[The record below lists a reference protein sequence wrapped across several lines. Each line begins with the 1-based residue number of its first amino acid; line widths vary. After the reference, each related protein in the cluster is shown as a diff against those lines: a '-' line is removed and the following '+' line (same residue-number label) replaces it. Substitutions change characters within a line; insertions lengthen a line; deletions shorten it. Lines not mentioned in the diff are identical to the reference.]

1 MAQHLQFIFPIF
13 YDHFLPNNIFWL
25 GPQKKH
31 RKNRAREREN
41 FTFYCVFLCVF
52 FYSPA
57 ISRVTIFCLSAA
69 AVAAVFLVKVPKSV

>member
-13 YDHFLPNNIFWL
+13 YDHFRPNNIFWL
-25 GPQKKH
+25 GPGKTAKTG
-31 RKNRAREREN
+31 KREREN
-41 FTFYCVFLCVF
+41 FTFYCVFLCFF